1 MVAREEEEEGRGGE
15 LMKGGRASG
24 RALRS
29 TTRHVSAASAIPL
42 WEGRT
47 CGHAPL
53 RSKVVRTGGPPKSNL
68 RWC

>member
-29 TTRHVSAASAIPL
+29 TTRHVSAASAMPL

-47 CGHAPL
+47 CVTRHC
-53 RSKVVRTGGPPKSNL
+53 GPK
-68 RWC
+68 